1 MTGALKYEWVRIT
14 SIRSSYWMSGL
25 AVALSAGV
33 AIILCLVVNAANGAG
48 DLGDLAGQSTFST
61 WVVTSGASGPGMP
74 ILAAV
79 FFAVMGCMAMGHE
92 YRYGTN
98 KATLTAL
105 PDRVAVLA
113 AKSLVLSAWV
123 AATAL
128 LILLLNSAIA
138 WLFVDG
144 MSLDGGSL
152 RPMLFFM
159 LYCVG
164 FGLAGLMLSSITRNQ
179 VGSIVAVLVWPLVL
193 EPIVFAILRAT
204 ALSGSDIGLGKL
216 ANLLPASAGRRTM
229 FRPFDLLAN
238 LDVSSETTIWG
249 LAASTAVFWIG
260 IAILVAAGGT
270 LFLKRDA

>member
-1 MTGALKYEWVRIT
+1 MGALRYEWVRIT

-25 AVALSAGV
+25 AVVLSAGV
-33 AIILCLVVNAANGAG
+33 AIILCLVVNAANSAG
-48 DLGDLAGQSTFST
+48 DLGDLAGEATFST
-61 WVVTSGASGPGMP
+61 WIVTAGASGPGMP

-105 PDRVAVLA
+105 PDRIAVLS
-113 AKSLVLSAWV
+113 AKSLVLAGWV
-123 AATAL
+123 AVTAV
-128 LILLLNSAIA
+128 LILLVNAGLA

-144 MSLDGGSL
+144 ISLDGDSL
-152 RPMLFFM
+152 RPMVFFI

-164 FGLAGLMLSSITRNQ
+164 FSLAGLMLSAITRNQ
-179 VGSIVAVLVWPLVL
+179 VGSIVTVLVWPLVL

-229 FRPFDLLAN
+229 FRPFELFAN

-249 LAASTAVFWIG
+249 LGASTVVFWVG
-260 IAILVAAGGT
+260 IAILLVAGGT
-270 LFLKRDA
+270 LFIRRDA

>member
-1 MTGALKYEWVRIT
+1 MIGALKYEWVRIS

-25 AVALSAGV
+25 AIALSAGI
-33 AIILCLVVNAANGAG
+33 AFILCLVVNAANSAG
-48 DLGDLAGQSTFST
+48 DLGELAGRSTYST
-61 WVVTSGASGPGMP
+61 WIVTSGASGPAMP
-74 ILAAV
+74 VLAAV

-105 PDRVAVLA
+105 PDRVGVLA
-113 AKSLVLSAWV
+113 AKSLVLSGWV

-128 LILLLNSAIA
+128 LILLLNAAIA

-144 MSLDGGSL
+144 MSLDGDSL
-152 RPMLFFM
+152 RPLLFFI

-164 FGLAGLMLSSITRNQ
+164 FGLAGLMLSALTRNQ

-204 ALSGSDIGLGKL
+204 ALSGSDIGIGKL

-229 FRPFDLLAN
+229 FRPFELFAN

-249 LAASTAVFWIG
+249 LGASTAVFWSG
-260 IAILVAAGGT
+260 IAILVAIGGT
-270 LFLKRDA
+270 LFLRRDA

>member
-1 MTGALKYEWVRIT
+1 MMGALRYEWVRIT

-25 AVALSAGV
+25 AVVLSAGV
-33 AIILCLVVNAANGAG
+33 AIILCLVVNAANSAG
-48 DLGDLAGQSTFST
+48 DLGDLAGEATFST
-61 WVVTSGASGPGMP
+61 WIVTAGASGPGMP

-105 PDRVAVLA
+105 PDRIAVLS
-113 AKSLVLSAWV
+113 AKSLVLAGWV
-123 AATAL
+123 AVTAV
-128 LILLLNSAIA
+128 LILLVNAGLA

-144 MSLDGGSL
+144 ISLDGDSL
-152 RPMLFFM
+152 RPMVFFI

-164 FGLAGLMLSSITRNQ
+164 FSLAGLMLSAITRNQ
-179 VGSIVAVLVWPLVL
+179 VGSIVTVLVWPLVL

-229 FRPFDLLAN
+229 FRPFELFAN

-249 LAASTAVFWIG
+249 LGASTVVFWVG
-260 IAILVAAGGT
+260 IAILLVAGGT
-270 LFLKRDA
+270 LFIRRDA